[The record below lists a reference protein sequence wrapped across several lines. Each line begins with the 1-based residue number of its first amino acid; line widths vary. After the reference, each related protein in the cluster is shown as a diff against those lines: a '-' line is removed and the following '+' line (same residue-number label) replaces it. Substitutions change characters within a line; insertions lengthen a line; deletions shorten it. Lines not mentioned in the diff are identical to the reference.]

1 MDIGKEKD
9 IDKRNK
15 MVTLM
20 TFKMFSELCS
30 AGKAN
35 VLFGVRLSSLPK
47 ALIKAFSDEQFGRGF
62 LLCLV
67 KSAH

>member
-1 MDIGKEKD
+1 
-9 IDKRNK
+9 

-47 ALIKAFSDEQFGRGF
+47 ALIKAFSDEQLGRGF